1 MEQIEI
7 IKRDGTV
14 IKCFCPEP
22 FCTPTQAVQEKSLMS
37 NDTVK
42 ITLRTTQP
50 YLFGKGDRVVINGE
64 TYKVRTTQERQLQTE
79 DDYIH
84 TLTFYGVMYDLMK
97 CQYRNCDANGNSTK
111 AIFDLTYSI
120 KDFVKV
126 AIYNLNRDNPG
137 EWAFDEQNCPDTE
150 PITVS
155 FSKSNVLQVIQDL
168 CSKDKFNLEFR
179 ITTTNGVNTIHIGQ
193 FGEVVTPPSGA
204 DYFEYGKGNGLWQ
217 LKERKVDDKAIITR
231 LWAEGG
237 SQNIKSGYRDYSD
250 RIQFP
255 YPQRVNA
262 RQHKLKDGTV
272 IPAGSQTI
280 GITDDAKRYME
291 DVAMSQAMGVEE
303 DTQTFDDI
311 YPKRT
316 GEVTALGGSVL
327 EFVDNTMDFDLNE
340 KDSEGNTKY
349 LIDGTSAKLTFI
361 TGKLAGQ
368 EFELSKYTHGTKTF
382 KLIAYTDERGLKI
395 PTEDTDAFRFVVGDK
410 YKLTDINM
418 PDSYVQAAE
427 EDLWYAAL
435 DYFNEAKQARCQ
447 YELTFDRSYFLEN
460 MPEDSDTCLFKVG
473 DYVPVKDTRFGIQK
487 NIRIQKVS
495 RNLLLEHDYT
505 LTLSDTTA
513 ISVVA
518 QSVLDVIEH
527 EKIIQIND
535 LRNLTKAK
543 RGWRTTE
550 ELRNMV
556 YDTDGYFDNE
566 NIRPNSIDT
575 NMLTVGS
582 KSQQFVLTGVIL
594 AANVGGQANQF
605 TASSGVLSHLTIQED
620 GVRTWNMAAQDVILS
635 QPGGYYVFAKCSK
648 SGSNG
653 VWYVTQE
660 QLKVE
665 PASDPNNYYFQ
676 VGIIGSLAEGGT
688 FRDFTTTYGFT
699 RINGNTIT
707 TGRIVTADGGSYLD
721 LDGNLFR
728 IGDSYS
734 SVTLSNSG
742 NRKKITLKN
751 VDVDSG
757 SGDPVALGVP
767 RGAYNNNYTYYPND
781 TVQYTVG
788 TSTATYRYIN
798 ANPSSGH
805 LPTNSTYWAIEAKG
819 ADGGQG
825 ASAYFHIK
833 YAPVANPTDAQMTD
847 VPDKYIGTC
856 TDTNPMAPTTAR
868 SYTWAQFRG
877 QDGTSITISSLE
889 IKYVRR
895 ADGVNAPGSAAA
907 WQTSIP
913 AEDASKP
920 YLWTRTIVTYSDHQS
935 TTSYSVSRVGKDG
948 TSITISSR
956 EIKYAKGSDGSTIP
970 TTWKN
975 WGEIT
980 FQPGD
985 FMWTRTTVTYS
996 DGQSTVAYS
1005 VSRIGAD
1012 GERGY
1017 PGAPGEDG
1025 RTTYLHLKYSNDGG
1039 LTFTD
1044 NNGETSGSYMGQY
1057 TDFEEW
1063 DSSNPVDYTW
1073 ALIEGASG
1081 VGGADGEVEAYYEFR
1096 FAKNGSRL
1104 SPPTLG
1110 HTNPNPPGWSTVQ
1123 PSIAALEYLWQ
1134 TVAQKSALGQK
1145 VLFHIPVNSGESG
1158 TLADA
1163 SGHGKTIT
1171 LGTGSEVASVGGRT
1185 ALYMPGNALATMV
1198 DLLPFGENFTL
1209 CFWVRTDQSYIGW
1222 CLNGKWGVSSVEKR
1236 LAMGQNVWT
1245 HVALRFTEK
1254 SLTVFKDGALVDTA
1268 SLSER
1273 VVGFSMYDDNMFG
1286 SAIYLD
1292 DIWCLSGALADAD
1305 IVKVKDGNTDALVT
1319 AWSTPVRVTPYDGKD
1334 GANGKSP
1341 AAIYRGVWSAGKY
1354 YYGTDVRVDV
1364 VKYNGSYWV
1373 AAIDAGTFI
1382 AETPSS
1388 SSTKW
1393 NSFGA
1398 EFESVA
1404 TALLFAQLAYVD
1416 NLGVRNLRTIETNSK
1431 RVEITSADNAVKVIN
1446 SSEKTLIKLDGE
1458 DSSLKTYDTD
1468 GTVRLKMDGNNQRL
1482 SAFDSSGNEVLQ
1494 VCGTNID
1501 GQPGDLGN
1509 QSTIQFGNWIH
1520 EYYGDYDVDE
1530 DVSQNA
1536 NMPEDPIF
1544 GEGMLQLY
1552 QYKNPQYTYGQK
1564 GHRYSSAMCSCQIPD
1579 GGRIQLSFSFGS
1591 VNGHPSPE
1599 HSGPGSWNDSMLFHK
1614 RLRCTLKLNGT
1625 TIAYSQKDSFRRTPD
1640 INWPVYDYNINDGL
1654 TVSIDQQVSQGGLL
1668 ELYITC
1674 EYNTAYS
1681 FYYRYNGG
1689 VMPTGAQIDNGWD
1702 ENYVDFGSSRVSLTH
1717 TASIAITK
1725 IGTNGLY
1732 SAWSAVKY
1740 LFYNQNFGLEARA
1753 DGYGIR
1759 VTTSGVWIRLGGT
1772 WYSCSRNSD
1781 GTLKLTA
1788 SS

>member
-64 TYKVRTTQERQLQTE
+64 TYKIRTTQERQLQTE

-303 DTQTFDDI
+303 ETQTFDDI

-556 YDTDGYFDNE
+556 YDTDGYFDND

-805 LPTNSTYWAIEAKG
+805 LPTDSTYWAIEAKG

-877 QDGTSITISSLE
+877 QDGTSITISSRE

-935 TTSYSVSRVGKDG
+935 TTSYSVSRVGQDG

-1057 TDFEEW
+1057 TDFKEW

-1104 SPPTLG
+1104 SPPTLD

-1236 LAMGQNVWT
+1236 LVMGQNVWT

-1305 IVKVKDGNTDALVT
+1305 IVKVKNGNTDALVT

-1468 GTVRLKMDGNNQRL
+1468 GIVRLKMDGNNQRL

-1509 QSTIQFGNWIH
+1509 QSTIQFGNGIH
-1520 EYYGDYDVDE
+1520 EYYGDHDVDE

-1564 GHRYSSAMCSCQIPD
+1564 GHRYSSAMCSCQIPE

-1614 RLRCTLKLNGT
+1614 QLRCTLKLNGT

-1640 INWPVYDYNINDGL
+1640 INWAVYDYNINDGL
-1654 TVSIDQQVSQGGLL
+1654 TVSIDQQVSQAGLL

-1702 ENYVDFGSSRVSLTH
+1702 ENFVDFGSSRVSLTH